1 MALFGMSGAG
11 KTTLATAIT
20 RHPDMQEAFS
30 EGIVWVD
37 AKRDVAPTLLQE
49 RLVGQL
55 TGEVVSFSTVE
66 AGRHRLAELLAG
78 RAVLLVVDDVWD
90 IDILRALNVVGAR
103 GALLFTTRDRGIAR
117 ADGATM
123 HEVDQLTLE
132 QALML
137 LGRWTDTAFDR
148 LPPVADALCLRVG
161 NLALGVALL
170 GGMIKARGGRPQVWQ
185 DVSDLLEGA
194 DIQAIADAY
203 GPDGYQHASVL
214 ASITLSVDD
223 LSPADQDRYRELAVF
238 AGRGSVPLNAVSAL
252 WAPAGDAVEDAE
264 RRLARLVDRCLVQ
277 RDTREWYT
285 LHDLE
290 FDVAAHQLSASPGGV
305 MDTHGRFIDSYRSQI
320 LQVTDPGGGKR
331 DPVPWA
337 SAPDDGYLFQNLAS
351 HLAHAGR
358 HEQLDELLMSF
369 AWMERKLSVAGISD
383 LLADYSY
390 QEHRSTPV
398 ETAHGAL
405 QLSAHTLAHEPGLL
419 AGQLVGRLLGNPE
432 PKICALLDMA
442 YPSDEHLWLCPRT
455 PGSLTE
461 PGGPLE
467 RILQGHDERINAVAV
482 SADGKHIVSGSRDK
496 TVRIWDLKSG
506 QLKRV
511 IEDHEQEVKSLALTA
526 DGQRVVSGSFDGAVR
541 VWNLASGRLEHT
553 LQGHSGY
560 IYAVAVTAD
569 SQRIIVGS
577 GDQNVQVWNL
587 ASKRL
592 ECTLQGHNNHVNAV
606 AVSADGRYVVSG
618 GFDRTVRVWDL
629 ASGDLKHTLPGHI
642 RDIEAV
648 AVSADGRYV
657 VSGSRDRTVRVW
669 DLDDEASGR
678 ILHGHTGSVH
688 AVAVTAEGKQ
698 IVSAGDDQIV
708 RVWDLASG
716 RLERELQGHASHVY
730 AVAVSAD
737 GRHVVSGSHDKTVRV
752 WDLASGDLQRPLRGQ
767 VGSTNAVAITTDGQ
781 RVVFAGYD
789 QPVGIWHL
797 ASGDLQRPLRG
808 QVGST
813 NAVAITTDSRRI
825 VSAGYDQPVGVWD
838 LSSGEPLYSLEGH
851 IGLVYAVAVT
861 ADSKHIVTGSSDGT
875 VRVWDLDSGHLER
888 ILKHHDSEVYAVA
901 VTADSRRIVSAGYDR
916 IVRVWDLNSGQLEC
930 ALHGHDSRIDAVA
943 VADGSRYIVSA
954 GQDQTVRVWNLDSKR
969 LVHTLRGHTGWVRTV
984 ATTVNGRHVISG
996 SSDRTL
1002 RLWDLESGV
1011 ELARWVT
1018 DTTTVTACVG
1028 HPGDPTAI
1036 VYGDDS
1042 GHVVVLSLREPCPSH

>member
-1 MALFGMSGAG
+1 MALVGMGGAG

-20 RHPDMQEAFS
+20 RHPDMQAAFS

-37 AKRDVAPTLLQE
+37 AMRGVAPTLLQE
-49 RLVGQL
+49 RLVGLL

-66 AGRHRLAELLAG
+66 AGRHRLAELLAD

-117 ADGATM
+117 SFGATV

-132 QALML
+132 QALTL
-137 LGRWTDTAFDR
+137 LGRWTDTAVDR
-148 LPPVADALCLRVG
+148 FPPVADSLCLRVG

-170 GGMIKARGGRPQVWQ
+170 GGMIKARGGRPRVWQ

-194 DIQAIADAY
+194 DIQAIADEY

-223 LSPADQDRYRELAVF
+223 LSPADRERYRELAVF

-252 WAPAGDAVEDAE
+252 WAPADDAVEDVE
-264 RRLARLVDRCLVQ
+264 RRLTRLVDRCLVQ

-290 FDVAAHQLSASPGGV
+290 FDVATHQLTASPGGV
-305 MDTHGRFIDSYRSQI
+305 MDTHGRFIDGYRSQI
-320 LQVTDPGGGKR
+320 LQVTDPGGGNG
-331 DPVPWA
+331 DPAPWA
-337 SAPDDGYLFQNLAS
+337 SGPDDGYLFQNLAF
-351 HLAHAGR
+351 HLAHAER

-390 QEHRSTPV
+390 QRRRSTPV
-398 ETAHGAL
+398 EAAHGAL
-405 QLSAHTLAHEPGLL
+405 QLSAHTLAHEPRLL

-432 PKICALLDMA
+432 PKICALLDTA
-442 YPSDEHLWLCPRT
+442 CPSDEHLWLCPRT

-467 RILQGHDERINAVAV
+467 RILQGHDERINAVAI

-496 TVRIWDLKSG
+496 TLRVWDLESG

-511 IEDHEQEVKSLALTA
+511 VEGHEQEVKSLALTA
-526 DGQRVVSGSFDGAVR
+526 DGHRVVSGSFDGTVR

-577 GDQNVQVWNL
+577 GDRNVQVWNL

-592 ECTLQGHNNHVNAV
+592 ECTLPGHNNHVNAV

-629 ASGDLKHTLPGHI
+629 ATGDLKHTVRGHI

-657 VSGSRDRTVRVW
+657 VSGSRDGTVRVW
-669 DLDDEASGR
+669 DLDNEASGR

-737 GRHVVSGSHDKTVRV
+737 GRHIVSGSHDKTVRV

-767 VGSTNAVAITTDGQ
+767 VGSINAVAITTDGR
-781 RVVFAGYD
+781 RVV
-789 QPVGIWHL
+789 V
-797 ASGDLQRPLRG
+797 
-808 QVGST
+808 
-813 NAVAITTDSRRI
+813 
-825 VSAGYDQPVGVWD
+825 AGYDQPVGVWD
-838 LSSGEPLYSLEGH
+838 LSSGEPLYTLEGH
-851 IGLVYAVAVT
+851 IGVVYAVAVT

-875 VRVWDLDSGHLER
+875 VRVWDLDSGRLER

-930 ALHGHDSRIDAVA
+930 ALHGHDDRIDALA
-943 VADGSRYIVSA
+943 VTVDSRHIVSA
-954 GQDQTVRVWNLDSKR
+954 GQDQSVRVWSLDSKR

-984 ATTVNGRHVISG
+984 AVTVDARHVISG

-1002 RLWDLESGV
+1002 RLWELESGV

-1028 HPGDPTAI
+1028 HPDDPTAM
-1036 VYGDDS
+1036 VYGDES
-1042 GHVVVLSLREPCPSH
+1042 GQVVVLSLREPCPRHRWAPMPCRDKG